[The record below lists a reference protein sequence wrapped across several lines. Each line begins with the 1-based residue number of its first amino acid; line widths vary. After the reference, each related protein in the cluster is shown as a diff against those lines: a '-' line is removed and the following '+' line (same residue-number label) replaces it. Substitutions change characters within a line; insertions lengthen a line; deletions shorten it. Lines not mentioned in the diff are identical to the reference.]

1 MIKKENGPSWFILS
15 YMDNI
20 MVVWRALAHPPTDLT
35 EKITVSSGSYL
46 ILWEISLYRQNVDTY
61 LRHLTNLIFLSTS

>member
-15 YMDNI
+15 YMDNV

-35 EKITVSSGSYL
+35 EKITVSSGSCL
-46 ILWEISLYRQNVDTY
+46 ILWAISLYRQNFDTY
-61 LRHLTNLIFLSTS
+61 LRHVTNLIFLSTS

>member
-1 MIKKENGPSWFILS
+1 MIKKENGLSWFILS

-20 MVVWRALAHPPTDLT
+20 MVVAHPPTDLT
-35 EKITVSSGSYL
+35 EKITVSSGSYV
-46 ILWEISLYRQNVDTY
+46 ILWAISLYRQNVDTY

>member
-1 MIKKENGPSWFILS
+1 MIKKENGLSWFILS
-15 YMDNI
+15 YMDNV

-35 EKITVSSGSYL
+35 EKITVSSGSCL
-46 ILWEISLYRQNVDTY
+46 ILWANRLYRQNVDTY

>member
-1 MIKKENGPSWFILS
+1 MIKKENGLSWFIFS

-46 ILWEISLYRQNVDTY
+46 ILWAISLYLQNVDTY

>member
-46 ILWEISLYRQNVDTY
+46 ILWAISLYRQNVDNY

>member
-1 MIKKENGPSWFILS
+1 MIKKENGLSWFILS

-46 ILWEISLYRQNVDTY
+46 ILWAISLYRQNVDTY

>member
-15 YMDNI
+15 YMDNV

-35 EKITVSSGSYL
+35 EKITVSSGSCL
-46 ILWEISLYRQNVDTY
+46 IL
-61 LRHLTNLIFLSTS
+61 

>member
-1 MIKKENGPSWFILS
+1 MIKKENGLSWFIFS

-46 ILWEISLYRQNVDTY
+46 ILWAISLYRQNVDTY

>member
-1 MIKKENGPSWFILS
+1 MIKKENGLSWFILS
-15 YMDNI
+15 YMDNV

-35 EKITVSSGSYL
+35 EKITVSSGSYV
-46 ILWEISLYRQNVDTY
+46 ILWAISLYRQNVDTY

>member
-1 MIKKENGPSWFILS
+1 MIKKENGLSWFILS
-15 YMDNI
+15 YLDNI

-35 EKITVSSGSYL
+35 EKITVSSGSCL
-46 ILWEISLYRQNVDTY
+46 ILWAISLYRQNVDTY

>member
-15 YMDNI
+15 YMDNV

-35 EKITVSSGSYL
+35 EKITVSSGSCL
-46 ILWEISLYRQNVDTY
+46 ILWAISLYRQNVDTY
-61 LRHLTNLIFLSTS
+61 LRHLTNLTFLSTS